1 MKENETRTA
10 ATIYKKDLKT
20 MKEIAK
26 IKFEKDPMN
35 SAWKEAV
42 KLFIEENKEV
52 YIKRYNELK

>member
-10 ATIYKKDLKT
+10 ATIYKEDLKI

-26 IKFEKDPMN
+26 IKFGKDPMN
-35 SAWKEAV
+35 SAWKEAA